1 MEPDE
6 VIKWEARPS
15 LFLILSGE
23 MTIRDVVLNI
33 VVALFDIQIALAVI
47 FIPVLLVGAIF
58 YFLPVWGKIIGLLIM
73 ILIMTM
79 KFKRIRNTRYA
90 YSNKRIFI
98 SVWNWGKHNLQ
109 IINLDAIGKVSTE
122 LYRNGGGIIHFLPLT
137 PFPFKGKALLSG
149 FNRHY
154 PTIEYVK
161 NQGCLPKLPL
171 DSKVKKISF
180 RRSPRR
186 EHSQSY
192 VTDEE

>member
-1 MEPDE
+1 MADLESDAASLFIRAVLDFLNYQSVKKNDTSFFQKHLEPDE

-15 LFLILSGE
+15 LFLILSGD

-90 YSNKRIFI
+90 YSNK
-98 SVWNWGKHNLQ
+98 SCL
-109 IINLDAIGKVSTE
+109 
-122 LYRNGGGIIHFLPLT
+122 LYTSP
-137 PFPFKGKALLSG
+137 
-149 FNRHY
+149 
-154 PTIEYVK
+154 
-161 NQGCLPKLPL
+161 
-171 DSKVKKISF
+171 
-180 RRSPRR
+180 SPRDR
-186 EHSQSY
+186 QKSRMPSSA
-192 VTDEE
+192 